1 MTFNVLVKPS
11 NHSFTI
17 DSNETILEA
26 GLRHGFIFPYSCR
39 DGVCGTC
46 KGMILQGTVDYG
58 EYEGD
63 TLNESERARGMALFC
78 RSKPTSDLV
87 IECNEVS
94 AAKDIPIRTMPCRI
108 HKLDRLTDDV
118 MIVYLKLPANERLQ
132 FLAGQYINIL
142 MKGGK
147 PTSQ

>member
-63 TLNESERARGMALFC
+63 TLNESPNETGNNEN
-78 RSKPTSDLV
+78 SSTQNNNSQDQPEEIVEEQTSYTNR
-87 IECNEVS
+87 IQ
-94 AAKDIPIRTMPCRI
+94 MP
-108 HKLDRLTDDV
+108 D
-118 MIVYLKLPANERLQ
+118 
-132 FLAGQYINIL
+132 
-142 MKGGK
+142 
-147 PTSQ
+147 